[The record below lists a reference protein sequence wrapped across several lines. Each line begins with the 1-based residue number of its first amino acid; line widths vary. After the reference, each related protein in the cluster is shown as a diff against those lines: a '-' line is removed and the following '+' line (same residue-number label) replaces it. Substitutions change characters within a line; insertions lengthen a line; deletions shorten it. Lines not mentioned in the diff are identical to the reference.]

1 MAYGVILGKKNITQA
16 QLNNAAPYNWLD
28 NSDFTNLVAQAGIN
42 GKHGTTTYMADRWIV
57 TGGTPSY
64 TAGTGVSFNGTIVQK
79 LEFAPSGEVTVVAG
93 TSEGIITSNDIPA
106 NIKVQLSYRRGNQV
120 TIDSNGQATIQWVA
134 LYEGTYSAV
143 TAPAYHPKGYA
154 NELATC
160 QRYYCLIET
169 EGGAGYNTIMSGILT
184 NAGKSLITPFFVG
197 QNLRLNIPTVNFNG
211 SIVVRGGKGYAPEAT
226 YDSPYSNPVITTRSF
241 NGNIQGLEFTKSNSA
256 VWGNITN
263 NTLISIV
270 FKTPSKL
277 EFIADM

>member
-1 MAYGVILGKKNITQA
+1 MAYGAILGKKNITQT

-64 TAGTGVSFNGTIVQK
+64 TKGTGVRFNGSIVQK

-106 NIKVQLSYRRGNQV
+106 NIKVQVSYRPGKQV

-134 LYEGTYSAV
+134 LYEGTYSVV

-154 NELATC
+154 NELAIC
-160 QRYYCLIET
+160 QRYYIEYS
-169 EGGAGYNTIMSGILT
+169 ASGE
-184 NAGKSLITPFFVG
+184 NRSFFVG
-197 QNLRLNIPTVNFNG
+197 GARSSSNLVVVINIGQMRLL
-211 SIVVRGGKGYAPEAT
+211 
-226 YDSPYSNPVITTRSF
+226 SP
-241 NGNIQGLEFTKSNSA
+241 
-256 VWGNITN
+256 
-263 NTLISIV
+263 TLIYEGSLKVLSGTQTIEITGV
-270 FKTPSKL
+270 SLDTYVDYLIRINFSGSGFTSGYSYLIASRTGGAKIA
-277 EFIADM
+277 FIADM